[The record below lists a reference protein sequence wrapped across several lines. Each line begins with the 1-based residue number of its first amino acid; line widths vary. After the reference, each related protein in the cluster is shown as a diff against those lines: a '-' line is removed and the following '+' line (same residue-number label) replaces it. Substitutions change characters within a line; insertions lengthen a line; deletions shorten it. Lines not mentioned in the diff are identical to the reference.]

1 VASDVLY
8 GRIMHFEPS
17 TATPPEPVSI
27 IIPAFNEHLSVGA
40 VVEDVLRTLAENDI
54 PGEVIVV
61 DDGSSDG
68 TGETAYRAGARVM
81 RHRSNRGYGSALKTG
96 IMAAAHNLILITDAD
111 GTYPVKYIPELV
123 AGLESADMVVGAR
136 MGKNVAI
143 PLVRRPAKWVL
154 NKLANYVA
162 GHSIPD
168 LNSGLRVFRKN
179 IARQYFA
186 VLPDQFSFTTTITL
200 AMHCDNY
207 AVQYNPVDYLP
218 RQGKSKI
225 VPWDAA
231 SFAVLIL
238 RTATMFRPLR
248 VFLPIVGLCLTY
260 GIAKMWIDMTRDPN
274 ISASALGAFMS
285 ALIVLLIG
293 LLADGVALRLGR
305 IHQNVT
311 GVPMADELSLE
322 EPVRVTA
329 SRAGR

>member
-1 VASDVLY
+1 
-8 GRIMHFEPS
+8 MN
-17 TATPPEPVSI
+17 EPVSI
-27 IIPAFNEHLSVGA
+27 IIPAFNEHVSVGG
-40 VVEDVLRTLAENDI
+40 VVQDVLHVLYENRI
-54 PGEVIVV
+54 EGEVIVV
-61 DDGSSDG
+61 DDGSKDG
-68 TGETAYRAGARVM
+68 TGDVARRAGARVM
-81 RHRSNRGYGSALKTG
+81 RHRSNRGYGSTLKTG
-96 IMAAAHNLILITDAD
+96 IMAASHNLILITDAD
-111 GTYPVKYIPELV
+111 GTYPVKYIPELLQ
-123 AGLESADMVVGAR
+123 GLDEADMVVGAR

-154 NKLANYVA
+154 NKLANYVT
-162 GHSIPD
+162 GRRIPD
-168 LNSGLRVFRKN
+168 LNSGLRAFRKN

-207 AVQYNPVDYLP
+207 AVRYVPVDYLP
-218 RQGKSKI
+218 RKGKSKI

-260 GIAKMWIDMTRDPN
+260 GGAKMAIDMMRDPN

-311 GVPMADELSLE
+311 GVPMADELTE
-322 EPVRVTA
+322 EESVQATA
-329 SRAGR
+329 TRAGR

>member
-1 VASDVLY
+1 MTES
-8 GRIMHFEPS
+8 
-17 TATPPEPVSI
+17 VSI
-27 IIPAFNEHLSVGA
+27 IIPAYNEHLAVGA
-40 VVEDVLRTLAENDI
+40 VVQEVLHELAQHAI
-54 PGEVIVV
+54 RGEVIVI

-68 TGETAYRAGARVM
+68 TGAAARGAGARVM

-96 IMAAAHNLILITDAD
+96 IMAASHNLILITDAD
-111 GTYPVKYIPELV
+111 GTYPVKYIPQIL
-123 AGLESADMVVGAR
+123 ASLEKADMVVGAR
-136 MGKNVAI
+136 LGKNVAI

-162 GHSIPD
+162 GYRIPD
-168 LNSGLRVFRKN
+168 LNSGLRAFRKD
-179 IARQYFA
+179 IVRQYFA
-186 VLPDQFSFTTTITL
+186 VLPDQFSFTTTVTL

-207 AVQYNPVDYLP
+207 AVQYVPVDYLS
-218 RQGKSKI
+218 RKGKSKI

-248 VFLPIVGLCLTY
+248 VFLPIVALCLAY
-260 GIAKMWIDMTRDPN
+260 GTTKMWIDMTRDPN

-305 IHQNVT
+305 MHQNVT
-311 GVPMADELSLE
+311 GVPMAEELSIE
-322 EPVRVTA
+322 EPARPIVTQV
-329 SRAGR
+329 GR

>member
-1 VASDVLY
+1 
-8 GRIMHFEPS
+8 MK
-17 TATPPEPVSI
+17 EPVSI

-40 VVEDVLRTLAENDI
+40 VVEDVRRVLDEHAID
-54 PGEVIVV
+54 GEVIVV
-61 DDGSSDG
+61 DDGSRDG
-68 TGETAYRAGARVM
+68 TAAAARHAGARVM
-81 RHRSNRGYGSALKTG
+81 RHRSNRGYGSSLKTG
-96 IMAAAHNLILITDAD
+96 IMAANHNLILITDAD
-111 GTYPVKYIPELV
+111 GTYPVRYIPEL
-123 AGLESADMVVGAR
+123 LERLETSDMVVGAR

-162 GHSIPD
+162 GRRIPD
-168 LNSGLRVFRKN
+168 LNSGLRAFRKN

-200 AMHCDNY
+200 AMCCDNY
-207 AVQYNPVDYLP
+207 AVEYIPVDYLP
-218 RQGKSKI
+218 RTGKSKI

-260 GIAKMWIDMTRDPN
+260 GAVKMSIDMTRDPN

-311 GVPMADELSLE
+311 GVPMADELAVE
-322 EPVRVTA
+322 EPIEVAAQAAAR
-329 SRAGR
+329 

>member
-1 VASDVLY
+1 MTESA
-8 GRIMHFEPS
+8 
-17 TATPPEPVSI
+17 SI
-27 IIPAFNEHLSVGA
+27 IIPAFNEQFSVGA
-40 VVEDVLRTLAENDI
+40 VVKEVLQVLRSHGI
-54 PGEVIVV
+54 GGEVIVV
-61 DDGSSDG
+61 DDGSTEG
-68 TGETAYRAGARVM
+68 TGEAARRAGARVL
-81 RHRSNRGYGSALKTG
+81 RHRSNRGYGTALKTG
-96 IMAAAHNLILITDAD
+96 IMAASHNLILITDAD
-111 GTYPVKYIPELV
+111 GTYPVKYIPKLL
-123 AGLESADMVVGAR
+123 AGLETADMAVGAR
-136 MGKNVAI
+136 TGSNVAI

-162 GHSIPD
+162 GCRIPD
-168 LNSGLRVFRKN
+168 LNSGLRAFRKD

-207 AVQYNPVDYLP
+207 AVQYVPIDYLP

-248 VFLPIVGLCLTY
+248 VFLPVVGICLAY
-260 GIAKMWIDMTRDPN
+260 GVTKMSIDMTRDPN

-311 GVPMADELSLE
+311 GVPMADELE
-322 EPVRVTA
+322 AEPRRTA
-329 SRAGR
+329 VAGRSGK

>member
-1 VASDVLY
+1 ML
-8 GRIMHFEPS
+8 HKELF
-17 TATPPEPVSI
+17 
-27 IIPAFNEHLSVGA
+27 H
-40 VVEDVLRTLAENDI
+40 
-54 PGEVIVV
+54 
-61 DDGSSDG
+61 
-68 TGETAYRAGARVM
+68 
-81 RHRSNRGYGSALKTG
+81 NRRLK
-96 IMAAAHNLILITDAD
+96 LLF
-111 GTYPVKYIPELV
+111 VKYIPELV

-162 GHSIPD
+162 GHRIPD
-168 LNSGLRVFRKN
+168 LNSGLRAFRKN

-200 AMHCDNY
+200 AMFCDNY
-207 AVQYNPVDYLP
+207 AVQYIPVDYLR

-248 VFLPIVGLCLTY
+248 VFLPIVGLCLAY
-260 GIAKMWIDMTRDPN
+260 GTTKMAIDMTHDPN

-293 LLADGVALRLGR
+293 LLADGIALRLGR
-305 IHQNVT
+305 IHQNVN
-311 GVPMADELSLE
+311 GVPMADELTAE
-322 EPVRVTA
+322 ESARAAVTE
-329 SRAGR
+329 AGR